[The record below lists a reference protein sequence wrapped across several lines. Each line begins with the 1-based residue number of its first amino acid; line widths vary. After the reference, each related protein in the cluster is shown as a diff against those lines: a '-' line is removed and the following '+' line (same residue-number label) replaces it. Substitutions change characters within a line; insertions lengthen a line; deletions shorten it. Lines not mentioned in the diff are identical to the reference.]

1 MLKKLVNF
9 ALGNRWLVLGAAI
22 MLFGWGIVSFH
33 NLPVE
38 AYPDVAN
45 NYVQVITQWPG
56 RAAEEVEQQV
66 TTPIEIQMAGIPH
79 MAHLRST
86 SLAGLSSVT
95 MIFDDESVNDWNR
108 EKVLERLSQVT
119 LPAGLQ
125 PQIGTDWSP
134 VGQIYWYTLRSTNP
148 AYDSMELKSLEDW
161 KLEKAFK
168 SVPGVVDVSSFGG
181 ITREYQV
188 RVDPDKLIS
197 YGLSISQVE
206 QQLTNNNI
214 NAGGSFIEQGEQQI
228 NVREVGLYRNVHDI
242 EETLLKSQNGTALR
256 VKDIATV
263 AQGPKIRL
271 GQIGKTCRP
280 GATPVTESD
289 PTSGPTDPCVE
300 HLDKDGKPVVI
311 AKEDGKLIDNGDVV
325 EGIVLLQKGEDSDGV
340 LEGIHQKVAELNGT
354 PGHPGVLPAGVKV
367 VPFLDRSDLLHYTT
381 HTVLHNLTEGIIL
394 VVIILFFFLGNVRG
408 ALIVSLTI
416 PFALLFASICLDL
429 RHIPA
434 NLLSLGALD
443 FGMVVDGA
451 VVMVENII
459 RHLSHHKGED
469 VSPVDQIRLA
479 AHEVQKPVFYAI
491 GIIITAYLPIFT
503 LQAVEG
509 RLFRPMAWTV
519 AFALLGALIFS
530 ILLAP
535 VLSSILFPRGA
546 SEWENPVMTWITN
559 RYRHVAKWAIEHHR
573 VTFAIAGGALALAFF
588 LGFSGI
594 IGSEFLPHLDEGA
607 IWVRGTL
614 APSTGPTESLRI
626 VDEAR
631 ERLNAFPEVTKVVS
645 QTGRPDDGT
654 DVTGFF
660 NTEYF
665 VDLKPK
671 EQWRPVFHKNKDE
684 LIGAMDR
691 ELEKTPGVIWNFSQ
705 PISDNVEEAV
715 SGVKGEL
722 AVKLYGDDLKT
733 LEGKADEIVSVMSK
747 VRGVQD
753 LGLFRVIGQPNLN
766 YTVNRE
772 AAARYGINVAD
783 VQDAVQTAVGGN
795 AVSQVLQGDA
805 HYDLVVRY
813 LPKYRSTQEAIDNIR
828 LLSPSGERVSLAQL
842 TNTKT
847 EDGAEEIYREGGQRY
862 VAIKYSVRDRDL
874 GSTVEEAIAK
884 VNAQVKLPPGY
895 KTDWAGEYESQ
906 KRSSRRLMLVL
917 PVTILIIFVLLYTM
931 FHSGKWAT
939 LILVNVSMAP
949 VGGLLA
955 LLLTHTNFSVSSGV
969 GFLALFG
976 VSVQTGVIMLEYIN
990 QLRAG
995 GHSIEDAAIEGAVLR
1010 LRPIMMTMLV
1020 ATLGLLPA
1028 ATSHGIGSDSQR
1040 PFAIV
1045 IVGGLLGALLISVF
1059 LLPTLYVWI
1068 ARPSDI
1074 LPEPETE
1081 FEN

>member
-1 MLKKLVNF
+1 MIRGLVDF
-9 ALGNRWLVLGAAI
+9 ALNNRWLVLGASI
-22 MLFGWGIVSFH
+22 LLFAWGIVSFH

-45 NYVQVITQWPG
+45 NYVEVITQWPG

-66 TTPIEIQMAGIPH
+66 TIPIEIQMAGIPH
-79 MAHLRST
+79 MEHLRSF
-86 SLAGLSSVT
+86 SLAGLSDIKL
-95 MIFDDESVNDWNR
+95 IFDDDSVNDWNR

-119 LPAGLQ
+119 LPNGLQ
-125 PQIGTDWSP
+125 PQMGTDYSP
-134 VGQIYWYTLRSTNP
+134 VGQIYWYTVVSTNP
-148 AYDSMELKSLEDW
+148 QYDNMELKSIEDW
-161 KLEKAFK
+161 TLEKQFK

-181 ITREYQV
+181 MTREYQV
-188 RVDPDKLIS
+188 RIDPDKLVS
-197 YGLSISQVE
+197 YGLSIGQVE
-206 QQLTNNNI
+206 QQLANNNT
-214 NAGGSFIEQGEQQI
+214 NAGGEFIEQGQQQV
-228 NVREVGLYRNVHDI
+228 NVREVGLVTSVADI
-242 EETLLKSQNGTALR
+242 ENTVLKTQTGTALR

-263 AQGPKIRL
+263 VQGPKIRL
-271 GQIGKTCRP
+271 GQIGKAIHRF
-280 GATPVTESD
+280 
-289 PTSGPTDPCVE
+289 
-300 HLDKDGKPVVI
+300 DGKVVDDDDTI
-311 AKEDGKLIDNGDVV
+311 
-325 EGIVLLQKGEDSDGV
+325 EGVALLQKGDDSDHV
-340 LEGIHQKVAELNGT
+340 LEGIHEKVKELNDHIL
-354 PGHPGVLPAGVKV
+354 PPGVKI

-381 HTVLHNLTEGIIL
+381 HTVLHNLTEGIVL

-408 ALIVSLTI
+408 ALIVSVTI

-451 VVMVENII
+451 VVMVENIV
-459 RHLSHHKGED
+459 RHLNRRNDKQHGTIIE
-469 VSPVDQIRLA
+469 QIREA
-479 AHEVQKPVFYAI
+479 AHEVQRPVFYAI

-519 AFALLGALIFS
+519 AFALLGALLFS
-530 ILLAP
+530 MVLAP
-535 VLSSILFPRGA
+535 VLSSFLFSKGA
-546 SEWENPVMTWITN
+546 KEWHNPFMVWLTN
-559 RYRHVAKWAIEHHR
+559 RYRHAATWAIEHR
-573 VTFAIAGGALALAFF
+573 YVTVGAAVLALCLTAFLAF
-588 LGFSGI
+588 GGV

-614 APSTGPTESLRI
+614 APSTGPTEG
-626 VDEAR
+626 VAVMNQAR
-631 ERLNAFPEVTKVVS
+631 VLLATFPEVTQVVS
-645 QTGRPDDGT
+645 QVGRPDDGT
-654 DVTGFF
+654 DTTGFF

-671 EQWRPVFHKNKDE
+671 NKWRPVFDENKDE
-684 LIGAMDR
+684 LIAAMDR
-691 ELEKTPGVIWNFSQ
+691 ELEKMPGVIWNFSQ

-733 LEGKADEIVSVMSK
+733 LEALGDQVVGIMSNVK
-747 VRGVQD
+747 GVAD

-766 YTVNRE
+766 YTVNRD
-772 AAARYGINVAD
+772 AAARFGINVAD
-783 VQDAVQTAVGGN
+783 VQDAIQTAVGGN
-795 AVSQVLQGDA
+795 AVSQVLRGEA
-805 HYDLVVRY
+805 RYDLVVRY
-813 LPKYRSTQEAIDNIR
+813 LPQYRNTQEAIDNIR

-842 TNTKT
+842 TTVKT

-862 VAIKYSVRDRDL
+862 VAIKYSVRGRDL
-874 GSTVEEAIAK
+874 GSTVEEAIRK
-884 VNAQVKLPPGY
+884 VDAQVKLPPGY
-895 KTDWAGEYESQ
+895 KFDWAGEYESQ
-906 KRSSRRLMLVL
+906 KRSSKRLMLVL
-917 PVTILIIFVLLYTM
+917 PITIILIFVILYTM
-931 FHSGKWAT
+931 FKSGKWAL
-939 LILVNVSMAP
+939 LIMGNVAMAP
-949 VGGLLA
+949 LGGMLA
-955 LLLTHTNFSVSSGV
+955 LWLTHTNFSVSSGV

-990 QLRAG
+990 QLRVRG
-995 GHSIEDAAIEGAVLR
+995 RSIEESAVEGAVLR

-1045 IVGGLLGALLISVF
+1045 IVGGLIAALAINVF

-1068 ARPSDI
+1068 AGEGDV
-1074 LPEPETE
+1074 LPDPETE